1 MIFCQYITYKYQVIQ
16 NKVVVLANAIFN
28 MNFLDLYTSH
38 LSVHHLIMV
47 HLGITKFVWF
57 FFFYIIF
64 YKKFLPSLFLSSAT
78 HPNPLSTPPPPYL
91 LPPSQFLLR
100 PPPTPSLTLRPP
112 AKLNISVTV
121 FEGSS
126 SVLISPTAL
135 TSLTIY
141 IFNPVSLLY
150 I

>member
-1 MIFCQYITYKYQVIQ
+1 MSCRYITYKYQVIQ
-16 NKVVVLANAIFN
+16 NKVVV
-28 MNFLDLYTSH
+28 H
-38 LSVHHLIMV
+38 LR
-47 HLGITKFVWF
+47 ITKFVWF

-91 LPPSQFLLR
+91 LPPSQFLLLR